1 MLEIDV
7 LSQTGA
13 KLEKLELPP
22 HIFGVK
28 VNPYLLHEVVRMYQA
43 NERQG
48 TASTK
53 NRGEVSGSGRKP
65 WRQKGTGR
73 ARVGSIRSPLW
84 RKGGVI
90 FGPRPRDYSYSVPRR
105 KLKIALSQAL
115 SDKLNNGELMV
126 VDKIELA
133 NPKTKEMAKIINNL
147 NPGKKGLL
155 VLAKVDE
162 RLKKASRN
170 IPFLSL
176 VTAKEINAY
185 QVLGHHKVILT
196 KEALAGLGE
205 RLVASSDSKEAIHGT
220 VKSS

>member
-1 MLEIDV
+1 MRNEVTNILEIEV
-7 LSQTGA
+7 VNQTGA
-13 KLEKLELPP
+13 KLEKVELPP

-90 FGPRPRDYSYSVPRR
+90 FGPRPRDYSYTVPR
-105 KLKIALSQAL
+105 KKIKIALSQAL
-115 SDKLNNGELMV
+115 SDKVNKGEFMV
-126 VDKIELA
+126 VDKIEVA
-133 NPKTKEMAKIINNL
+133 NPKTKEMAKIIKNL
-147 NPGKKGLL
+147 NPGKKVLL
-155 VLAKVDE
+155 VVASADE
-162 RLKKASRN
+162 KLKKASRN

-196 KEALAGLGE
+196 KDALVSLGE
-205 RLVASSDSKEAIHGT
+205 RFKDNGT

>member
-1 MLEIDV
+1 MPEIEIV
-7 LSQTGA
+7 SQTGA
-13 KLEKLELPP
+13 KLEKVELPAA
-22 HIFGVK
+22 IFGAK

-126 VDKIELA
+126 VDKIEVA
-133 NPKTKEMAKIINNL
+133 NPKTKEMAKIIKNL
-147 NPGKKGLL
+147 TPEKKVLL
-155 VLAKVDE
+155 VVASADE
-162 RLKKASRN
+162 KLKKASRN

-205 RLVASSDSKEAIHGT
+205 RFKDNGT
-220 VKSS
+220 VKSA